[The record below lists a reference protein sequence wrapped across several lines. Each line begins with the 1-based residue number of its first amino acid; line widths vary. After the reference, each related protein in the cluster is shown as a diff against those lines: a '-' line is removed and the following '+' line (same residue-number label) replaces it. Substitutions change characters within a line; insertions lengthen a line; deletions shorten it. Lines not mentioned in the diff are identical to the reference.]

1 MSYIGNNF
9 PTSQTFTAPIFYA
22 NPSAILASITLNVG
36 FNYMSVGP
44 LTLSGNNVV
53 TLPNGATWKIV

>member
-9 PTSQTFTAPIFYA
+9 PTSQTFTAPVFYA
-22 NPSAILASITLNVG
+22 NPSAILASATLNTG

-44 LTLSGNNVV
+44 LTLSGTNVV

>member
-9 PTSQTFTAPIFYA
+9 PTSQTFTAPVFYA
-22 NPSAILASITLNVG
+22 NPSAILASITLNTG

-44 LTLSGNNVV
+44 LTLSGTNVV